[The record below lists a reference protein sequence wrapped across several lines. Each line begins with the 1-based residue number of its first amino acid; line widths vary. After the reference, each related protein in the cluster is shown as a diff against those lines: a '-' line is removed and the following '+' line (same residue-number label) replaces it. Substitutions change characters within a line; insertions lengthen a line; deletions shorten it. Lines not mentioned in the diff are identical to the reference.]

1 MFSKNG
7 PPWIGAFLGIR
18 SGSESETHDVHA
30 FRAVFSPAFAFGR
43 DVKTGA
49 GPGADGR
56 KMVDS
61 VLHYAYQPDPCG
73 IVI

>member
-1 MFSKNG
+1 MFSKKG
-7 PPWIGAFLGIR
+7 PLWIGAFLGIG
-18 SGSESETHDVHA
+18 SGSETHDVHA

-49 GPGADGR
+49 GPSADGR

-61 VLHYAYQPDPCG
+61 VLHYAYQPDPRG